1 MADSRTTLRLD
12 WVDYLETALH
22 EAFPEARH
30 IEVALSGGV
39 DSVCLTYLLADLAK
53 RRGFRLSA
61 VHVNHQI
68 NLRAGDW
75 QEFCQWLCA
84 SLNIPL
90 RTAKVEVNWGGGDSL
105 EAEARQA
112 RYAIFAQSQADVL
125 ALAHHADDQAE
136 TILLQ
141 LLRGAGPHG
150 LAAMPVT
157 RALTEHTQLW
167 RPLLNAT
174 RDQLEALATVEDWIW
189 IEDDSNDDT
198 RLRRNFLR
206 HDILPRLAQGYPD
219 YREQLLRSV
228 RRAADAAALLDELAA
243 SDLELMVGADS
254 SLDLDMLAHVSLP
267 RARNA
272 LFAWVEER
280 GGVLT
285 PDGLDEALVQL
296 LDAAPDANPMIDVG
310 AWRLTRYRQRAYLIR
325 PFTTPT
331 APIAFEFSP
340 EQLTLDFPDWG
351 GRLRFNPIA
360 NGGLRQVALTGGLTL
375 RPRQGGESLPQNG
388 VTKTLKNLLQEAGMP
403 PYRRERLPLIYQN
416 DTLLA
421 APGAGINTELLAA
434 EPDVGYV
441 PVWLP
446 YDGY

>member
-12 WVDYLETALH
+12 WVDYLESALH

-68 NLRAGDW
+68 DLRAGDW

-228 RRAADAAALLDELAA
+228 RRAA
-243 SDLELMVGADS
+243 G
-254 SLDLDMLAHVSLP
+254 
-267 RARNA
+267 
-272 LFAWVEER
+272 
-280 GGVLT
+280 
-285 PDGLDEALVQL
+285 
-296 LDAAPDANPMIDVG
+296 
-310 AWRLTRYRQRAYLIR
+310 
-325 PFTTPT
+325 
-331 APIAFEFSP
+331 
-340 EQLTLDFPDWG
+340 
-351 GRLRFNPIA
+351 
-360 NGGLRQVALTGGLTL
+360 
-375 RPRQGGESLPQNG
+375 
-388 VTKTLKNLLQEAGMP
+388 
-403 PYRRERLPLIYQN
+403 
-416 DTLLA
+416 
-421 APGAGINTELLAA
+421 PGQ
-434 EPDVGYV
+434 
-441 PVWLP
+441 
-446 YDGY
+446 